1 MSNAFDMLPQKKKY
15 IYIYICPCGG
25 IKHYLEQA
33 ISVIAL
39 KFTHTKNV
47 VRAKSNKEKVDTINY
62 TMAIISLIKPSA
74 ISKSIVRI
82 WMISKYC
89 KALLV
94 EFSNSKNQ
102 YKLQTKDNLISTIIK
117 IF

>member
-1 MSNAFDMLPQKKKY
+1 
-15 IYIYICPCGG
+15 
-25 IKHYLEQA
+25 
-33 ISVIAL
+33 
-39 KFTHTKNV
+39 
-47 VRAKSNKEKVDTINY
+47 
-62 TMAIISLIKPSA
+62 MAIISLIKPSA